1 MWSMQINDATLINGS
16 FNGAISAH
24 DRGLAYGDGVFR
36 TLKVVNGLPE
46 HWPLHY
52 QTLVKDCSAIGI
64 VCPSAEVFI
73 SDFKQLSTVDDVV
86 SVVKIIVTRGEGE
99 RGYKPP
105 AITMPMRVM
114 IKSSLPDYPDSYE
127 SEGIKLHLCETRIAH
142 QPVLAGVK
150 HLNRLENVLAR
161 MEWHDSNVAEGLMLD
176 VAGNVIECTAAN
188 IFARFGDVLVT
199 PKLDL
204 CGVAGITRQRILSNT
219 HKLKL
224 KTAIETMD
232 LNKLLKADEVVICNS
247 LFITW
252 QVRTLANKTWTKQTL
267 ATNLRK
273 ALAA

>member
-1 MWSMQINDATLINGS
+1 
-16 FNGAISAH
+16 
-24 DRGLAYGDGVFR
+24 
-36 TLKVVNGLPE
+36 
-46 HWPLHY
+46 
-52 QTLVKDCSAIGI
+52 
-64 VCPSAEVFI
+64 
-73 SDFKQLSTVDDVV
+73 
-86 SVVKIIVTRGEGE
+86 
-99 RGYKPP
+99 
-105 AITMPMRVM
+105 
-114 IKSSLPDYPDSYE
+114 
-127 SEGIKLHLCETRIAH
+127 
-142 QPVLAGVK
+142 
-150 HLNRLENVLAR
+150 
-161 MEWHDSNVAEGLMLD
+161 MLD

-247 LFITW
+247 LFTTW